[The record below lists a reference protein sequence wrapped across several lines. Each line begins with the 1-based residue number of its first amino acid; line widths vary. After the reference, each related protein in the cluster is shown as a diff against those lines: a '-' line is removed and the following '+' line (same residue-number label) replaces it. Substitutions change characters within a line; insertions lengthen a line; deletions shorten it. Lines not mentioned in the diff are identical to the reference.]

1 MILRFRAMRTLGKS
15 DWNNQI
21 LMEEFTGYC
30 VGNLRD
36 FAVARS

>member
-1 MILRFRAMRTLGKS
+1 MRRLEKS

-21 LMEEFTGYC
+21 LMEEVTGYY

-36 FAVARS
+36 FAAARS